1 MQESTKTI
9 CFVVAAAVLGVAA
22 IGNAW
27 LSQPGAAS
35 ENELVGKEFFP
46 DFVSTEAARSLEVSA
61 IDPETGSLKRFGVKS
76 DGDLWRIPTHFDYP
90 AEAAARIA
98 QTSASVMGLK
108 AEAIVGMGESEFEK
122 FGVVDPLSDDLEDPE
137 TAGKRITLLDENGDP
152 LVDYI
157 IGKEIEDDVPTR
169 SGGGEFEAQ
178 NATTD
183 FYIRKAEDSQTFRVA
198 LDIDLST
205 RFSDWIDPD
214 LLRINRPDVTLVSIN
229 NYKLEER
236 GAGAFGM
243 TQLFKDQGDEFSF
256 RRPSPTEDWFL
267 DGMDS
272 ATEELQTDRINEI
285 LGVLDE
291 MVIVGVRPKF
301 KYEGQQLLTAELVPA
316 EIEAFKKDPE
326 KAADAYRSMQKDLM
340 DKGFNFGGSQQQLEL
355 LSENGELE
363 FGTSKGLRYRLHV
376 GGEFTDGDDMIEIGS
391 EAETESKEEAKSE
404 TEEKSD
410 ENANRFVF
418 VRVTFDETLLG
429 DRPAEPKLPEAPVK
443 PEGYEPVKP
452 VEIKGMPP
460 EEVKSEAAEGKTED
474 AESEGDDKK
483 EEKEEKDPVEEREER
498 DPKFAEYE
506 DAMTAFE
513 VASGDHEMNLTR
525 YKQDV
530 EAFEKKIEEGKKLV
544 DELNQRFGDWYYV
557 ISASNLGTIQSLRAD
572 LVKPATNPQ
581 AGGAGMPGK
590 PNISLPNMQGGN
602 TFGSPEM
609 KAQMEK
615 IKAQM
620 EAEKASRE
628 AEAKPEEK
636 PAMENKEPAAEPKTE
651 EAVEP
656 KKESVPD
663 PEPAKKAESVSD
675 PDAAPKKESVPEKE
689 PTPEPEPKKE
699 SVPEPAAEK
708 DATPK
713 PESAP
718 DKESVPQKESGSDAD
733 NGDEG

>member
-1 MQESTKTI
+1 MQESTKTV

-27 LSQPGAAS
+27 LSQPGTAS
-35 ENELVGKEFFP
+35 ENELVGQEFFP

-137 TAGKRITLLDENGDP
+137 TAGKRVTLLDENGDP

-157 IGKEIEDDVPTR
+157 IGKEIEDAVPTR
-169 SGGGEFEAQ
+169 SSAGDFEVQ
-178 NATTD
+178 NESKD
-183 FYIRKAEDSQTFRVA
+183 FYIRKAEDSQTFRVS

-214 LLRINRPDVTLVSIN
+214 LLRINRPDVTMVSIN
-229 NYKLEER
+229 NYKIEER

-243 TQLFKDQGDEFSF
+243 SQLIKDQGDKFSF
-256 RRPSPTEDWFL
+256 RRPTPTAAWFL
-267 DGMDS
+267 DGMDP

-301 KYEGQQLLTAELVPA
+301 KYEGQQLLTGDLVPA
-316 EIEAFKKDPE
+316 DIEAFKKDPE

-340 DKGFNFGGSQQQLEL
+340 AKGFNFGGSQQKLEL

-376 GGEFTDGDDMIEIGS
+376 GGEFADGDDTIEIGS
-391 EAETESKEEAKSE
+391 EAETESKEEANSE

-410 ENANRFVF
+410 DNANRFVF

-429 DRPAEPKLPEAPVK
+429 DRPAEPKLPEVPVK
-443 PEGYEPVKP
+443 PEGYEPAKP
-452 VEIKGMPP
+452 VKIKGMPP
-460 EEVKSEAAEGKTED
+460 EEVKAEAAEGETED

-483 EEKEEKDPVEEREER
+483 EEKEKKDPVEKR

-513 VASGDHEMNLTR
+513 VAKGEHEMNLTR
-525 YKQDV
+525 FKQDV

-557 ISASNLGTIQSLRAD
+557 ISASNLGTIQSQRAD
-572 LVKPATNPQ
+572 LVKPATNPP
-581 AGGAGMPGK
+581 AGGAAMPGK
-590 PNISLPNMQGGN
+590 PNISLPNMQGGS

-656 KKESVPD
+656 KKESAPAPD
-663 PEPAKKAESVSD
+663 PAKKVDSVTD
-675 PDAAPKKESVPEKE
+675 PEAAPKKESVPEKD

-699 SVPEPAAEK
+699 STPEPAPEK
-708 DATPK
+708 DTPK

-718 DKESVPQKESGSDAD
+718 EKESGSDAD
-733 NGDEG
+733 KGDEG